1 MIQKNNNN
9 NIISPKNNGD
19 LIPFKKRSYQ
29 EFNTM
34 NTMNTNNNSTSDNQ
48 LTSRNNYFTPFN
60 QFNTNYYLNMEP
72 IKENAKY
79 NNLNQTTINK
89 ETGLT
94 LPITIINKPQLQP
107 PPPPAVPSDRIS
119 SKKEDST
126 PVVPFKKR
134 NFSKFLEEEDCSIIA
149 SIHPNQ
155 IKNDSVNFKTSVIKK
170 SKEHLLDPNRQKKSN
185 FFYFYF
191 HHHYNLNFKYFKLN
205 VVHTCGNFVQTC

>member
-9 NIISPKNNGD
+9 NNNNNIIPPKNNGD

-34 NTMNTNNNSTSDNQ
+34 NSHFNSTSDNQ
-48 LTSRNNYFTPFN
+48 LTSRNNHFTPFN
-60 QFNTNYYLNMEP
+60 QFNSNYYLNMEP

-79 NNLNQTTINK
+79 NNNLNQITINK

-94 LPITIINKPQLQP
+94 LPITIINKPQLQQP
-107 PPPPAVPSDRIS
+107 PPPPPPPPVLPSDRIS

-134 NFSKFLEEEDCSIIA
+134 NFSKFLEEEEDCSIIA

-155 IKNDSVNFKTSVIKK
+155 IKNDPVNFKTSVLKK

-185 FFYFYF
+185 FFHFYS
-191 HHHYNLNFKYFKLN
+191 HRIINL
-205 VVHTCGNFVQTC
+205 